1 MASSLEFVSFVT
13 EQLSGAG
20 TITYKRMFGEYG
32 IYCDGTYFSC
42 ICGNRYLVK
51 ITGPGE
57 DMLPGCPREL
67 PYEGGSPMFL
77 IEDQDNRRLL
87 CELAQATCAALRKRL

>member
-32 IYCDGTYFSC
+32 I
-42 ICGNRYLVK
+42 
-51 ITGPGE
+51 
-57 DMLPGCPREL
+57 
-67 PYEGGSPMFL
+67 
-77 IEDQDNRRLL
+77 
-87 CELAQATCAALRKRL
+87 